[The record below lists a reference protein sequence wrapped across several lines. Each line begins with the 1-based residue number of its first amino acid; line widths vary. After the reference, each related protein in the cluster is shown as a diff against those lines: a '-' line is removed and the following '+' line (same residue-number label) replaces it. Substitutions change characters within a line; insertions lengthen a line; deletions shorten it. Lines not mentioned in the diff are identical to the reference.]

1 MTRGHLWAWGLFGA
15 VAAAT
20 WWNPPWPAEQA
31 LHSSLTVV
39 ALVALGWVH
48 RRYGL
53 SVRTWTWALVFLTL
67 HTIAARWLYSYVP
80 YDDWTQTLFGVRL
93 SGVFGWHRNHFDRL
107 VHFAYGLCL
116 TMMLR
121 LKPLRSL
128 ELVLATS
135 AAYELLEWVVAS
147 TLAPD
152 VAEAYNGQQGDV
164 WDPHKDMTFALI
176 GAAVAIVVQV
186 IAKRRRTLTAQ
197 DGGSAVRDAPAI
209 RTGAAIGQDGCS
221 G

>member
-1 MTRGHLWAWGLFGA
+1 MTRGQVGALALFGL

-31 LHSSLTVV
+31 LHSSLTLV
-39 ALVALGWVH
+39 ALVALGWFH

-53 SVRTWTWALVFLTL
+53 SVRTWIWALIFLAL
-67 HTIAARWLYSYVP
+67 HTIAARWIYSFVP
-80 YDDWTQTLFGVRL
+80 YDDWTDALLGIRL
-93 SGVFGWHRNHFDRL
+93 SDVFGWHRNHFDRL

-121 LKPLRSL
+121 WNPLRSL
-128 ELVLATS
+128 EIVLATS
-135 AAYELLEWVVAS
+135 AAYELLEWAVAV

-152 VAEAYNGQQGDV
+152 LAEAYNGQQGDI
-164 WDPHKDMTFALI
+164 WDPHKDMAFALL
-176 GAAVAIVVQV
+176 GAIVAATIQRMRSPRNGAPG
-186 IAKRRRTLTAQ
+186 IP
-197 DGGSAVRDAPAI
+197 APADEQQ
-209 RTGAAIGQDGCS
+209 RQAGGEG